1 LVTAPLRPSQD
12 PLQALLAKVQRAE
25 QEQNLDE
32 AARLYKEI
40 LRLRPNWIEAE
51 FNLGTIYYTQKKYP
65 EAIGLFDEV
74 IRQDRGLADAYL
86 FQGVSYYQTD
96 QYTKALA
103 SLKKFCSLK
112 PEDPQIHFFL
122 GAVYYEL
129 GDYSNAALQDLGQLK
144 TGSDQDRA
152 YYQLG
157 KAYQALADEALKTLR
172 GKGKKDQEV
181 LEEALKPGVL
191 ECQQSKGLADGLLLT
206 ACLNVS
212 EDLSAGTTALM
223 EAQRRAPG
231 DKDVTFWSFRLYSA
245 LAESAY
251 AKLVARS
258 PNSFLAALSRAENL
272 GWQGKRPEAEREY
285 QRAIQLS
292 DSDPEAL
299 ISYGKFED
307 KVGQYG
313 EATGLFQRALAL
325 EPSNLRAAAL
335 LGEAYVMNN
344 QPEQAVSQLDR
355 VVRSSPEDNKSR
367 IYLAEATDSL
377 GHLEDAIK
385 ILEQADSDEDGRIHY
400 MLGKY
405 YLRKGEKAKADQ
417 AFATFQR
424 LQRARKDE
432 YGADGSKNQ

>member
-1 LVTAPLRPSQD
+1 MTPLGPSQD

-25 QEQNLDE
+25 QEQNLEE

-40 LRLRPNWIEAE
+40 LRLRPHWIEAE
-51 FNLGTIYYTQKKYP
+51 FNLGTIYYTQKNYP
-65 EAIGLFDEV
+65 EAIGLFNEV
-74 IRQDRGLADAYL
+74 IRQDRGAADAYL

-103 SLKKFCSLK
+103 SLKEFSSLK
-112 PEDPQIHFFL
+112 PEDPQIHYFL
-122 GAVYYEL
+122 GAVYSEL
-129 GDYSNAALQDLGQLK
+129 GDYSNAALQDLEQLK
-144 TGSDQDRA
+144 NGSDQDRA

-157 KAYQALADEALKTLR
+157 KAYQALADEALKTLN
-172 GKGKKDQEV
+172 GKREKDHKV

-191 ECQQSKGLADGLLLT
+191 ECQQSTGLADGLLLK

-212 EDLSAGTTALM
+212 EDLSAGTRALR

-231 DKDVTFWSFRLYSA
+231 DEVVMFWSFRLYSA
-245 LAESAY
+245 MAESAY

-258 PNSFLAALSRAENL
+258 PNSALAALLRADSLE
-272 GWQGKRPEAEREY
+272 GEGKRPEAAREY

-292 DSDPEAL
+292 DSDPEPL

-313 EATGLFQRALAL
+313 EAIGLFQRALAL
-325 EPSNLRAAAL
+325 DPSNLRTAAL

-344 QPEQAVSQLDR
+344 QPEQAASQLDR
-355 VVRSSPEDNKSR
+355 VVRSSPEDNRSR
-367 IYLAEATDSL
+367 IYFAEATDSL
-377 GHLEDAIK
+377 GHVEDAIK

-424 LQRARKDE
+424 LQRARKNE
-432 YGADGSKNQ
+432 YGAEGSKNQ